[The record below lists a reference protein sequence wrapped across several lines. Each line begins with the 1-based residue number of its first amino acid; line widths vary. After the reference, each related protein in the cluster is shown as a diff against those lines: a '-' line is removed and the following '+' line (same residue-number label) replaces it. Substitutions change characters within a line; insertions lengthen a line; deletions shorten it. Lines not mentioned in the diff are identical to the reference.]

1 MPVEPKQKGKKDV
14 NNAYKQAIIDRMKAK
29 ANYVPPAAK
38 PTDKAPKSANGS
50 GTSISVV
57 LVEERIKSIATKR
70 MQDELYLAK
79 AREELIEKRLVEK
92 QAAYLLVSLRQRILA
107 LPNTYARRFLGLAD
121 AKQSAALLRELAL
134 GLLNEIRSLPE
145 KVVDPNWLRTLE
157 EEEAKDADT
166 R

>member
-1 MPVEPKQKGKKDV
+1 MPIKTSPNSPRVSDPLNRRYKEAILKRMEQGGDAGGSV
-14 NNAYKQAIIDRMKAK
+14 NVQLVAARVKAV
-29 ANYVPPAAK
+29 N
-38 PTDKAPKSANGS
+38 
-50 GTSISVV
+50 
-57 LVEERIKSIATKR
+57 TKR

-107 LPNTYARRFLGLAD
+107 LPSTYARRFLGLDD

-134 GLLNEIRSLPE
+134 GLLNEIKSLPE

-157 EEEAKDADT
+157 EEEAKDNADT